1 MELEENGNIPNSSN
15 PETVDPTYSMTL
27 IYRSYDSDYNSL
39 ISDYT
44 SLKAA
49 H

>member
-1 MELEENGNIPNSSN
+1 MELEEMETFQILPTPIPLI
-15 PETVDPTYSMTL
+15 PLMTL